1 MASRPFVP
9 PSRAVQS
16 SSDRR
21 SEHLARASLWMLL
34 IWSVSS
40 GAVGAATTRCSRATV
55 SGSVLVFGLLAV
67 GALGGQWLARSG
79 RVQAAAWFVI
89 VLFYVGLTVV
99 AALWGPSVLALYGVL
114 VLAAGLLL
122 GKKVASLAAALSV
135 VAALSV
141 AGFQAVGKVPAV
153 QAWGPALYWVEGV
166 LALGWVTWL
175 VNLEMGSREALSLR
189 PGQQSMR
196 SGPEPVNS
204 GHPSQLEQLKQRNR
218 YLQVV
223 ASISQDTA
231 GLVDENELLPDCA
244 ESIRSWLAFSRVCI
258 YLVEADGGHLAQGVC
273 AETGDKAGASPERDL
288 GADPSNLARL
298 ALRSKSPLLGLETVL
313 GDRAAPDRARAE
325 AALPL
330 RIDGEVV
337 GVLELHDQEG
347 EGFCREDIALLQLVA
362 DQVAA
367 SIRWVRAISQLQRK
381 DVQIGDDGYESV
393 SDEWRRTLRTH
404 RQLAVIRN
412 EHGLIQDQDAWR
424 PEMSLVV
431 ASGEIAFGDPGQ
443 TVMAVPVL
451 VRDQAIAVVSAR
463 KPENGAPWT
472 QREVAL
478 VQAICAQVGQA
489 IENARLYE
497 AVQRREERERLLGQ
511 ATARMRESLDVETVL
526 HVAVDEIRHALGL
539 AALEVRLEMDNETN
553 G

>member
-1 MASRPFVP
+1 MPSRPFVP
-9 PSRAVQS
+9 PARAVQG
-16 SSDRR
+16 SSDLRTER
-21 SEHLARASLWMLL
+21 LARASLWMFL

-40 GAVGAATTRCSRATV
+40 GAVGAASTRGSRATV
-55 SGSVLVFGLLAV
+55 SSSMLVFGLLTV

-79 RVQAAAWFVI
+79 HVQATAWFVV

-122 GKKVASLAAALSV
+122 GKKVATLAAALSV
-135 VAALSV
+135 VTGLCV
-141 AGFQAVGKVPAV
+141 AGFRAVGEVPAL
-153 QAWGPALYWVEGV
+153 QAWGPALYWVEGM

-175 VNLEMGSREALSLR
+175 VNLEMGSWKAHSVR

-196 SGPEPVNS
+196 LRPERVKSGQ
-204 GHPSQLEQLKQRNR
+204 PSQLEQLKQRSR

-231 GLVDENELLPDCA
+231 GLVAENELLSGCA
-244 ESIRSWLAFSRVCI
+244 DSIRSWLSFSRVCI
-258 YLVEADGGHLAQGVC
+258 YLVEANGEHLVQRARAEAGGGTGLPGEQDPG
-273 AETGDKAGASPERDL
+273 AEASD
-288 GADPSNLARL
+288 L
-298 ALRSKSPLLGLETVL
+298 ALRAFRSKSPLLGQEAAF
-313 GDRAAPDRARAE
+313 GDRSAPDGARAE

-337 GVLELHDQEG
+337 GVLELHDPE
-347 EGFCREDIALLQLVA
+347 EKGFCREDVTLLQLLA

-367 SIRWVRAISQLQRK
+367 SIRWVRAASQFQRK
-381 DVQIGDDGYESV
+381 DVQVGDDGYESV
-393 SDEWRRTLRTH
+393 SDEWRRTLQARH
-404 RQLAVIRN
+404 QLAVIRS
-412 EHGLIQDQDAWR
+412 EHGLIWDQDAWR
-424 PEMSLVV
+424 PEMSRAVLT
-431 ASGEIAFGDPGQ
+431 GEITFGDPGQ
-443 TVMAVPVL
+443 TVVAVPVL
-451 VRDQAIAVVSAR
+451 VRDQVIAVVGAR
-463 KPENGAPWT
+463 KPENGAPWAE
-472 QREVAL
+472 REVAL

-526 HVAVDEIRHALGL
+526 HVALDEIRHALGL
-539 AALEVRLEMDNETN
+539 AALEVRLEMDDETD